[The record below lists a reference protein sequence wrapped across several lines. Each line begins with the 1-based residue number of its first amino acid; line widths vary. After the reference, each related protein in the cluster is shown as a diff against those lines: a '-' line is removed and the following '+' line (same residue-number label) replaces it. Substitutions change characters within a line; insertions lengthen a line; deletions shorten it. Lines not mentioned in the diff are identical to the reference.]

1 MLRAL
6 AGVTL
11 LLALAACDD
20 APADGGGDGAGG
32 SAGGTGGGAAGAGGS
47 GGVGGSSAGGAGGLG
62 GAGGS
67 ATGGTAGGGSGGQ
80 AAPEVDVGWVPVV
93 PASFDAPL
101 TPAGRPQSCTAE
113 FGFFSHV
120 RGFVMAPGGAP
131 IAGAKAQFCV
141 HTADRQFVCL
151 RPVDSGAD
159 GVYTVELPEAV
170 RCVDRAAM
178 RVLLPR
184 TGRAT
189 VYCELDRTAGPVVKI
204 TEPSVLFGTPLA
216 TTLPPEGDPAAA
228 RDVTFDDGLVL
239 EVTPELYY
247 SGTGSY
253 DRLSGRRVPPDAVGL
268 CGDASTFDGLYAF
281 YQEGVMSPPGW
292 PLSIPNATGLTAG
305 ALVDLQVLGGLD
317 CRLLDGTSVA
327 EATWASFGDGVV
339 SPDGATIESADGVGL
354 PCFTWLGYRLKP

>member
-1 MLRAL
+1 MSRAL
-6 AGVTL
+6 AGLTL
-11 LLALAACDD
+11 LFALAACDD
-20 APADGGGDGAGG
+20 APSDGGGGA
-32 SAGGTGGGAAGAGGS
+32 AGGTGGAVGGAGGGAAGAGGI
-47 GGVGGSSAGGAGGLG
+47 GGSSAGGSGGVGGVGGATG
-62 GAGGS
+62 GAG
-67 ATGGTAGGGSGGQ
+67 GGGSGGEPV
-80 AAPEVDVGWVPVV
+80 PEVDVGWVPVV
-93 PASFDAPL
+93 PASFDAPV
-101 TPAGRPQSCTAE
+101 TPAARPASCTAE

-120 RGFVMAPGGAP
+120 RGYVMAPGGAP

-141 HTADRQFVCL
+141 HTADRQFTCL

-159 GVYTVELPEAV
+159 GVYTVELPESV

-184 TGRAT
+184 MNRAT
-189 VYCELDRTAGPVVKI
+189 VYCELDRTAGPVVKLDQ
-204 TEPSVLFGTPLA
+204 PSVLVGTPAA
-216 TTLPPEGDPAAA
+216 TSLPPEGDPATM
-228 RDVTFDDGLVL
+228 REVTFDDGLVL

-253 DRLSGRRVPPDAVGL
+253 DRLSGRRVSPDAVGL
-268 CGDASTFDGLYAF
+268 CGAAPTFDGLYAF
-281 YQEGVMSPPGW
+281 YQEGVMNPPGW

-317 CRLLDGTSVA
+317 CRLLDGTTVP

-339 SPDGATIESADGVGL
+339 SPDGSTIESADGVGL